1 MNNVEIK
8 IAINNYKNSKMESK
22 EFRDLVNSI
31 PVKDWLDYAFTDLG
45 LKDDIYSYLIQFPK
59 NLEMSKLK
67 LWHFLVVPSSEIIE
81 ADILEVIELSKS
93 VKVSPSQV
101 YKLLIDS
108 DSLIKLNNYKT
119 LNLWD
124 LSKLIETLNHF
135 SDLWFVKSSINKL
148 KAQKSKL
155 DAEEAREIKRV
166 GIDSYITNFLTSFEG
181 KSENYIVNCLLNV
194 FGFTKRSNV
203 INKPKLLDK
212 WIWLSTG
219 NYLTHYISDISN
231 YVMSSDRMSVTLN
244 KEFEYTDFEFN
255 SNMIGIGVNKI
266 KNFYGHEV
274 AKLLIK
280 SGRLES
286 NYKCSLDTLR
296 SNIVGNKTPRKSYE
310 KVSDYVGLG
319 FVETHLR
326 SVFTHEDYLPLK
338 DWMDKY
344 NIHPKLSDSG
354 DDYNGIR
361 LDECIFTELNKLL
374 VKYDGTEFPEIRR
387 ELNPV
392 PPEDLTFSRFDLS
405 ELKVL
410 DFIEST
416 QIINRLSEL
425 SEIDKSEV
433 LMNQKI
439 LRIVGHLN
447 ITLSNLNKSKYSV
460 SFNKVNWH
468 GVVDLLTDSEFG
480 IDVAKK
486 VLSRMGELN
495 KRHTKTLEGIEFTWD
510 MYMYLRN
517 SKLGI

>member
-1 MNNVEIK
+1 
-8 IAINNYKNSKMESK
+8 
-22 EFRDLVNSI
+22 
-31 PVKDWLDYAFTDLG
+31 
-45 LKDDIYSYLIQFPK
+45 
-59 NLEMSKLK
+59 
-67 LWHFLVVPSSEIIE
+67 
-81 ADILEVIELSKS
+81 
-93 VKVSPSQV
+93 
-101 YKLLIDS
+101 
-108 DSLIKLNNYKT
+108 
-119 LNLWD
+119 
-124 LSKLIETLNHF
+124 
-135 SDLWFVKSSINKL
+135 
-148 KAQKSKL
+148 
-155 DAEEAREIKRV
+155 
-166 GIDSYITNFLTSFEG
+166 
-181 KSENYIVNCLLNV
+181 
-194 FGFTKRSNV
+194 
-203 INKPKLLDK
+203 
-212 WIWLSTG
+212 
-219 NYLTHYISDISN
+219 
-231 YVMSSDRMSVTLN
+231 MSSDRMSVTLN

-326 SVFTHEDYLPLK
+326 SVFTHADYLPLK